1 MQVLAAVAPTVLEYL
16 LAAHA
21 EHVPQLG
28 PVAPVLPTQ
37 LAKRVLPAAEVEN
50 AGQAKQA
57 ASTVAPSEAEYLQV
71 QQSVHVSGPVVGLYF
86 PTVYAK
92 QVPPLGPVAP
102 LLHRKLAKRVL
113 PAGEVEIVGQAKQ
126 AASKATVK
134 PSLAQ
139 NLPVMKSVHAPDPVT
154 VLYLPASLQIPYRHQ
169 CDSRNLMCSVHFK
182 LRCNSW

>member
-37 LAKRVLPAAEVEN
+37 LAKRVLPA
-50 AGQAKQA
+50 
-57 ASTVAPSEAEYLQV
+57 
-71 QQSVHVSGPVVGLYF
+71 
-86 PTVYAK
+86 
-92 QVPPLGPVAP
+92 
-102 LLHRKLAKRVL
+102 
-113 PAGEVEIVGQAKQ
+113 GEVEIDGQAKQ

-134 PSLAQ
+134 PSLAE
-139 NLPVMKSVHAPDPVT
+139 NLPVMQSVHAPDPVT